1 MSFMNFIQSML
12 SSEQVSQ
19 LKEQLLNNGIE
30 AAKEFAMKNGIS
42 PEMAEQVE
50 GLVKTAVTD
59 ANDAE
64 NNA

>member
-1 MSFMNFIQSML
+1 MNFIQSML